1 MKMQKVMFV
10 LIGMMYLFAGR
21 ASAQQVKT
29 DYDRSAN
36 FGQYHTYSWERVKTQ
51 DPLFV
56 DRIKNSVNAALAA
69 KGWTQVDSGGDISII
84 AIEMTTISRLSIPST
99 TGLEEVGVGEV
110 LEAVALARQRQQQIH
125 TR

>member
-10 LIGMMYLFAGR
+10 LIGMMYLFADR

-51 DPLFV
+51 SPLFV
-56 DRIKNSVNAALAA
+56 DQLR
-69 KGWTQVDSGGDISII
+69 T
-84 AIEMTTISRLSIPST
+84 P
-99 TGLEEVGVGEV
+99 
-110 LEAVALARQRQQQIH
+110 
-125 TR
+125 

>member
-1 MKMQKVMFV
+1 MFYRNFKKGGVMKMQKAMFV
-10 LIGMMYLFAGR
+10 LIGMMYLFADG

-69 KGWTQVDSGGDISII
+69 KGWTRLIPAGKIP
-84 AIEMTTISRLSIPST
+84 TTAMKLPHDKKPPIPST
-99 TGLEEVGVGEV
+99 TGLEEAGVGEV
-110 LEAVALARQRQQQIH
+110 LEA
-125 TR
+125 